1 MRICQDSLPNKTN
14 NVAKLIRFA
23 RILLKNMST
32 IFFSR
37 KISLNIRS
45 ELNSELRELLKI
57 LIQRK
62 PHYFGTLQVGKTNFQ
77 DISVRALCQRA

>member
-1 MRICQDSLPNKTN
+1 
-14 NVAKLIRFA
+14 
-23 RILLKNMST
+23 MST
-32 IFFSR
+32 FFFSR

-62 PHYFGTLQVGKTNFQ
+62 PHYFGTLQVGKTDFQ
-77 DISVRALCQRA
+77 DTSVIELYVKGHDSKKKVSKIN